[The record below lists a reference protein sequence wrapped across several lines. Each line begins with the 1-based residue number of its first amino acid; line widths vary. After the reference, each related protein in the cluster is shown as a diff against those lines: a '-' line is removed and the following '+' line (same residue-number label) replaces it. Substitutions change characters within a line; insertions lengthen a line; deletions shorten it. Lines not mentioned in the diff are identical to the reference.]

1 MLERDIDALY
11 RGAVA
16 DATKSKSKDDKEKND
31 KKEYSIPFTTRV
43 YLWAKYP
50 PFSLLIAFIII
61 PTLIVVQM
69 CRWYLAH
76 LRCRE
81 IQADED
87 DLFNLQK
94 EAHLLQQVYG
104 EQEEEMDSVEKEFS
118 FGEANDAT
126 YGTAHLPFSL
136 VDRVR
141 MLVGGP
147 SSPLSQALAHDPSV
161 GVSGYTPSPALWW
174 LAATS
179 DSTLQ
184 HRSASRA
191 ATTTTSPGLREVVD
205 MVGREQRRE
214 LQWGLS
220 QIWSTRQRIVE
231 GADQPDYFTS
241 KEYFDV
247 VLLGRVPQY
256 HLSTVIGANLDDS
269 PQSKK
274 RKESNRKQ
282 LQQLTIMTSTE
293 MLVLRKDQQV
303 ELIRRSMKEG
313 IEDSKRA
320 AAAETGGGVEGDGSG
335 TGLDGRIPG
344 ADMIIH
350 RPTGRILPSAEV
362 SREQWAADPYVYF
375 EAGFAEGAITSLIGT
390 LRDVYLPDPAPRW
403 VPMF

>member
-1 MLERDIDALY
+1 
-11 RGAVA
+11 
-16 DATKSKSKDDKEKND
+16 
-31 KKEYSIPFTTRV
+31 
-43 YLWAKYP
+43 
-50 PFSLLIAFIII
+50 
-61 PTLIVVQM
+61 
-69 CRWYLAH
+69 
-76 LRCRE
+76 
-81 IQADED
+81 
-87 DLFNLQK
+87 
-94 EAHLLQQVYG
+94 
-104 EQEEEMDSVEKEFS
+104 
-118 FGEANDAT
+118 
-126 YGTAHLPFSL
+126 
-136 VDRVR
+136 
-141 MLVGGP
+141 
-147 SSPLSQALAHDPSV
+147 
-161 GVSGYTPSPALWW
+161 
-174 LAATS
+174 
-179 DSTLQ
+179 
-184 HRSASRA
+184 
-191 ATTTTSPGLREVVD
+191 

-313 IEDSKRA
+313 VEDSKRA
-320 AAAETGGGVEGDGSG
+320 AAAEMGGSVEGGSN
-335 TGLDGRIPG
+335 TEMDGRIPG
-344 ADMIIH
+344 ADMVIH

-362 SREQWAADPYVYF
+362 SPEQWAADPYVYF